1 MNILILRNL
10 FIFILFTLGQ
20 SSFAQ
25 QITDADIQYLLN
37 ENPESL
43 QNSRFQE
50 DEGYDKNLISK
61 NQKAA
66 NTDNENELDSP
77 LAIGTKK
84 IKEVKEQSMLMR
96 YFYALI
102 GEDLNI
108 YGANEFNHPQNE
120 DFIFFNTIGKK
131 YQLAPGDIIQI
142 TITGL
147 SASNKKYQVLN
158 DGTIT
163 LEKAY
168 PINVNNLNLNQVS
181 KLVLDEILLDDAS
194 AEVFIRLDS
203 ARLVTVQISGNVKS
217 PRTIAV
223 PAYTPLSR
231 VIGYSGG
238 VSESGSLRNISLS
251 QIGEATQT
259 VDFYNFL
266 QNSSSELD
274 PLIKNGARI
283 FVPFKGPTVAVTGFV
298 NNPGIYELPNDKPD
312 ILIKNLLSI
321 TGTSFLPS
329 GAELK
334 VTYFDSNG
342 QIATRLADK
351 NEILKEGEAL
361 QIGFVETRDLNI
373 SKVTGAV
380 LKDFEIKTNTPLSIS
395 KVIKDGAVL
404 SLDAYTSFALI
415 IGKEVQAINLDEALA
430 DDSITLPVGSDL
442 RLFTKEEYLGL
453 VASDPS
459 QSLDPLVSRFAASNI
474 TEIYLDGE
482 RIAYV
487 PQSRKQKIY
496 NIKEVLRGGSILNT
510 DGYLI
515 NNNIFT
521 SFALIVGKEVQA
533 INLDEALEDD
543 SITLPVGSNL
553 RLFTKEEYLGLVAS
567 DPNKSF
573 DPLVSKFVDSNIA
586 ELYLD
591 GVRIAYIPI
600 NQDKELYE
608 HVNNFYTPSA
618 KTMYDLALL
627 DKKSGVEAFDFK
639 RAMQKHNNSNHH
651 HQKLAKGDKLFIFE
665 DKFFSQLIREQV
677 DGVFYNVTDTEQS
690 NENVNL
696 EVVKLRQELNNNKLN
711 YMQDIEYS
719 RKLLRKSNIIKIS
732 LDGELFT
739 ILPFLEGMTS
749 TNILDKL
756 KGRLP
761 SIQNEFVLV
770 QNSDKNSTVKTKNI
784 NYEFKIKQNDAVNL
798 ISQGI
803 YRKIINSYE
812 LTDSSA
818 LLNDVKESDAVK
830 VYYDKKLTFLLS
842 PNFAVS
848 KQKIFD
854 KITNSNDFYKLYIGL
869 STNQADDNR
878 WDLRSY
884 DAATFFSESD
894 NIIIDASNIIYM
906 FSKQYIRENF
916 LNISNEQDLLKD
928 DGYTKRINENRNP
941 ELEAETIEAESL
953 DQINTEIMS
962 NVKNEDIDYRLS
974 QSNSFLDYVSKSMIS
989 KLRVINGAV
998 MFPGTYP
1005 LADRTRLK
1013 DLIDQAGVIN
1023 TKASSNLIVTKSIK
1037 ENDTLVISEPEIFKL
1052 DSLSTNE
1059 TVLSGEFYVTVPRAI
1074 NQAINGFIDL
1084 SGEFMVPGNYPFSR
1098 KESLQ
1103 EVIQRAGGLAD
1114 TAYPLGAVLERKSIR
1129 IQEKESNNILAAQLE
1144 ASVLTLAQS
1153 DLEGVGD
1160 QIKAVLG
1167 FSQQLRNLPTTGRMT
1182 INIMNTN
1189 DNFYLQDG
1197 DKLMLPKRPSHVS
1210 VIGAVQ
1216 RMTVAS
1222 YSPNKTY
1229 KDYIFSAGGLTKM
1242 ADIRKAYLLLPNGES
1257 RLVDNNTVIPVGSVV
1272 VVPPKID
1279 KLSILGLTD
1288 IISRVMGNIAT
1299 SILAI
1304 NNVN

>member
-1 MNILILRNL
+1 MNISILRNL
-10 FIFILFTLGQ
+10 FIFILLIFWQPSLAQ
-20 SSFAQ
+20 SIYDPNLQ
-25 QITDADIQYLLN
+25 KLLI
-37 ENPESL
+37 ENPSIVNNIPQQGKTIFD
-43 QNSRFQE
+43 QNLTSE
-50 DEGYDKNLISK
+50 
-61 NQKAA
+61 NQNVA
-66 NTDNENELDSP
+66 NTDNNL
-77 LAIGTKK
+77 K
-84 IKEVKEQSMLMR
+84 IDLSKTINQKEVNKKSMLTR
-96 YFYALI
+96 YFSALI

-108 YGANEFNHPQNE
+108 YGSNEFNQTQ
-120 DFIFFNTIGKK
+120 DDSLLFFNTIGKN
-131 YQLAPGDIIQI
+131 YQLAPGDKIQV

-147 SASNKKYQVLN
+147 SPSNGNYQVMN

-163 LEKAY
+163 LENVY
-168 PINVNNLNLNQVS
+168 RLNVNNLNLNQVS
-181 KLVLDEILLDDAS
+181 KLVLDKILLDDAS
-194 AEVFIRLDS
+194 AEVFVRLNN
-203 ARLVTVQISGNVKS
+203 ARLVTVQISGNVKF

-231 VIGYSGG
+231 VIAYSGG
-238 VSESGSLRNISLS
+238 ISDSGSLRNISLS
-251 QIGEATQT
+251 QIGETTQT

-266 QNSSSELD
+266 QNPSSELD

-283 FVPFKGPTVAVTGFV
+283 FVPFKGPTIAVTGFV
-298 NNPGIYELPNDKPD
+298 NNPGIYELPNDKSE
-312 ILIKNLLSI
+312 ISIRNLLSI

-334 VTYFDSNG
+334 ISYFNSNG
-342 QIATRLADK
+342 QIATRLAAK
-351 NEILKEGEAL
+351 NESLKEGEAL
-361 QIGFVETRDLNI
+361 QIDFVETRDLNI
-373 SKVTGAV
+373 SKVFGAV
-380 LKDFEIKTNTPLSIS
+380 LKDFEIKTNMPLSIGEI
-395 KVIKDGAVL
+395 IKDGAVL

-415 IGKEVQAINLDEALA
+415 IGKEVQAINLDEALE

-442 RLFTKEEYLGL
+442 RLFTKEEYLEL

-459 QSLDPLVSRFAASNI
+459 QSLDPLVSKFADSNV
-474 TEIYLDGE
+474 TEIYLGGA

-487 PQSRKQKIY
+487 PLSQKQKTY
-496 NIKEVLRGGSILNT
+496 NIKEVLRGGSILNA

-521 SFALIVGKEVQA
+521 SFALIVGKEIKA

-543 SITLPVGSNL
+543 SITLPLGTDL
-553 RLFTKEEYLGLVAS
+553 RLFTKGEYLGLVAT
-567 DPNKSF
+567 DPNKSL
-573 DPLVSKFVDSNIA
+573 DPVVSKFIDSNIA

-600 NQDKELYE
+600 DQDKELYE
-608 HVNNFYTPSA
+608 HLKNFYTPSA

-627 DKKSGVEAFDFK
+627 DNKNGVEAFDFK
-639 RAMQKHNNSNHH
+639 LALQKHNNPNHH
-651 HQKLAKGDKLFIFE
+651 HQQLARGDRLFIFE

-677 DGVFYNVTDTEQS
+677 DGVFYNITDTEQS
-690 NENVNL
+690 DENVNL

-739 ILPFLEGMTS
+739 ILPFSEGMTS

-761 SIQNEFVLV
+761 SIQNEFVMLK
-770 QNSDKNSTVKTKNI
+770 NTDKNSTVKTKNI
-784 NYEFKIKQNDAVNL
+784 NYEFKIKQNDAINF

-803 YRKIINSYE
+803 YRQIVDSYDF
-812 LTDSSA
+812 TDSSA
-818 LLNDVKESDAVK
+818 LLNDVRESDAVK
-830 VYYDKKLTFLLS
+830 VYYDEKLTFLLA
-842 PNFAVS
+842 PNVAFS

-854 KITNSNDFYKLYIGL
+854 KIMNSNDFYKLYIGL
-869 STNQADDNR
+869 NANHNSDNR
-878 WDLRSY
+878 WTLRSY
-884 DAATFFSESD
+884 DAATLFSESE
-894 NIIIDASNIIYM
+894 NKIAYASNIVYM
-906 FSKQYIRENF
+906 FSEQYIRDKF
-916 LNISNEQDLLKD
+916 LNISNEEDLLKD
-928 DGYTKRINENRNP
+928 ESYASRINEDRNSVFA
-941 ELEAETIEAESL
+941 AETIEVESL
-953 DQINTEIMS
+953 DQINTEFMS
-962 NVKNEDIDYRLS
+962 NERKKNIDDELS
-974 QSNSFLDYVSKSMIS
+974 QSNGSLGYVLKDMTS

-1005 LADRTRLK
+1005 LADKSRLK
-1013 DLIDQAGVIN
+1013 DLIDLAGVIN
-1023 TKASSNLIVTKSIK
+1023 SKASSNILITKSIK
-1037 ENDTLVISEPEIFKL
+1037 ENDALVLSEPTIFKL
-1052 DSLSTNE
+1052 DSLATNE
-1059 TVLSGEFYVTVPRAI
+1059 TILSGEFYVSVPKAI
-1074 NQAINGFIDL
+1074 NQAINGFITL
-1084 SGEFMVPGNYPFSR
+1084 SGEFMVPGSYPFSR

-1103 EVIQRAGGLAD
+1103 KVIQRAGGLAE

-1129 IQEKESNNILAAQLE
+1129 NQEKESNNILAGQLE

-1182 INIMNTN
+1182 INIMDATG
-1189 DNFYLQDG
+1189 NFYLQDG
-1197 DKLMLPKRPSHVS
+1197 DKLTLPKRPSHVS

-1216 RMTVAS
+1216 RTTVAS

-1242 ADIRKAYLLLPNGES
+1242 ADIRKTYLLLPNGES